1 MLAAVERYD
10 QTVYQ
15 VIGRECVQNIK
26 SNKQQFLFKV
36 TAVKCVG
43 YEAVEQWLHC
53 SGQNEGVIEGYDS
66 PYC

>member
-1 MLAAVERYD
+1 MVTAMERYD

-15 VIGRECVQNIK
+15 GIGIECVQNIK

-43 YEAVEQWLHC
+43 HEAVKQ
-53 SGQNEGVIEGYDS
+53 
-66 PYC
+66 